1 MKNEINEERRMKN
14 EELTKH
20 EGRKTRS
27 KNRRKRTLRAHS
39 SFLILHSSFI
49 CFLLCLTGCR
59 TAAPPLDYRALVR
72 AADRLG
78 MDIGPKDHHALYL
91 EAAEWLGTP
100 YRSGGQSRRGTDC
113 SDFVRQVYK
122 AAYGIDL
129 PRSTDQQ
136 VDATRRVRRRKLR
149 EGDLVFFHGRKK
161 RRVSHVGIYLKD
173 GKFIHASTSRGVMVS
188 LLSEDYWDEHWMRGG
203 RAH

>member
-1 MKNEINEERRMKN
+1 MKR
-14 EELTKH
+14 L
-20 EGRKTRS
+20 
-27 KNRRKRTLRAHS
+27 LPLLLLA
-39 SFLILHSSFI
+39 
-49 CFLLCLTGCR
+49 LCLTGCR

-113 SDFVRQVYK
+113 SGFVRQVYK

-149 EGDLVFFHGRKK
+149 EGDLVFFHGRKR

-173 GKFIHASTSRGVMVS
+173 GKFIHASTKGRQVHPRQHQPRRHGQPPQRG
-188 LLSEDYWDEHWMRGG
+188 LLG
-203 RAH
+203 RALDAGRKDQSRL

>member
-1 MKNEINEERRMKN
+1 MKR
-14 EELTKH
+14 L
-20 EGRKTRS
+20 
-27 KNRRKRTLRAHS
+27 LPLLLLA
-39 SFLILHSSFI
+39 
-49 CFLLCLTGCR
+49 LCLTGCR

-113 SDFVRQVYK
+113 SGFVRQVYK

-149 EGDLVFFHGRKK
+149 EGDLVFFHGRKLPEGRQVCPRQHQP
-161 RRVSHVGIYLKD
+161 RRHGQPPQ
-173 GKFIHASTSRGVMVS
+173 RG
-188 LLSEDYWDEHWMRGG
+188 LLG
-203 RAH
+203 RALDAGRTSPLTINHLSFNH